1 MVTGCYFSTV
11 GEAAVE
17 EDRVGARSVVKD
29 MVGEA
34 VMMEDTVV
42 YPSIYRGGGS

>member
-1 MVTGCYFSTV
+1 M
-11 GEAAVE
+11 VE
-17 EDRVGARSVVKD
+17 EDRVGARSVVED

-34 VMMEDTVV
+34 VMMDTVV

>member
-17 EDRVGARSVVKD
+17 EDRVGARSVVED